1 MLQRLYQLHYG
12 HGDIYL
18 HILIAINIKIIPIKI
33 YQTLEIH
40 NNMLTI
46 SNKNSIQ
53 QKRKFTHDMFSL
65 FKLEIQ

>member
-1 MLQRLYQLHYG
+1 LQRLYQLHYG
-12 HGDIYL
+12 HDDIYL
-18 HILIAINIKIIPIKI
+18 QIRIRINIKIIPIKI

-40 NNMLTI
+40 NIMLTT
-46 SNKNSIQ
+46 STDNSIQ